1 MTFISYSWDSFFYKY
16 NRYSLIALVERKN
29 IGIYN
34 KIISYKG
41 DKIRIYKF
49 LALKNVTIQKKQK
62 DFLKKEELNINL

>member
-1 MTFISYSWDSFFYKY
+1 MTFISYSWDSFFINIIDN

-41 DKIRIYKF
+41 D
-49 LALKNVTIQKKQK
+49 
-62 DFLKKEELNINL
+62 NI